1 VQRLQM
7 AENILIAELK
17 EVKADTVVAR
27 YLNEKRMAIKM
38 LEKTFDTQLK
48 GQGGLTTQIGSL

>member
-1 VQRLQM
+1 M
-7 AENILIAELK
+7 ADNILMAELK
-17 EVKADTVVAR
+17 ETKADTVVAR

-48 GQGGLTTQIGSL
+48 SQGGLTVETGSL